1 MSCFECCGS
10 KGRAAPA
17 EELQGCILRV
27 LGLQII
33 CYGRG
38 PGRISR
44 ESQCKGGPILT
55 PRAEIYLRSSSL
67 TATKDFVYG
76 SYMKNQQSH
85 LPKPTEG
92 ELELLRVLWVKGSAT
107 VRELHDS
114 VSQERALGYTT
125 VLKLLQIMTEKGLVQ
140 RTEAGRAHVY
150 RTTASQ
156 EETQSQLLR
165 DLSERLFSGSA
176 AQLAMHAL
184 TMEPSTSDELK
195 EIRKLIDRKR
205 EKR

>member
-1 MSCFECCGS
+1 MVTSW
-10 KGRAAPA
+10 RYV
-17 EELQGCILRV
+17 R
-27 LGLQII
+27 
-33 CYGRG
+33 R
-38 PGRISR
+38 
-44 ESQCKGGPILT
+44 
-55 PRAEIYLRSSSL
+55 SSL
-67 TATKDFVYG
+67 TATKGFVYG
-76 SYMKNQQSH
+76 SSMKMRQSN

-92 ELELLRVLWVKGSAT
+92 ELELLRVLWIKGSAT
-107 VRELHDS
+107 VRELHEA

-140 RTEAGRAHVY
+140 RAEASKAHVY
-150 RTTASQ
+150 RATASQ

-184 TMEPSTSDELK
+184 TMEPASSDELK
-195 EIRKLIDRKR
+195 EIRRLIDRKQ